1 MVERDYG
8 KAMCPGRDNG
18 CEEEKGG
25 EMGGGCC
32 EMTKESEWYERGET
46 NWSVRG
52 WGEWWGRVRFSGR
65 AGPESGFTVV
75 LVVQIVRVRDK

>member
-52 WGEWWGRVRFSGR
+52 WGGMVGK
-65 AGPESGFTVV
+65 GPFLRSS
-75 LVVQIVRVRDK
+75 RP